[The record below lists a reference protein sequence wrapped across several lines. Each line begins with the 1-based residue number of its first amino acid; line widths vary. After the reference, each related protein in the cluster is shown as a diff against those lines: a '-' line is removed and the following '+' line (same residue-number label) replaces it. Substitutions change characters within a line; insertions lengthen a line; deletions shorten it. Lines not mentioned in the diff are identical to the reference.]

1 MWAQT
6 YNSGSRLYRE
16 HRESRSLANC
26 PSAGGSIPC
35 ERADEQIGKIVEA
48 IELGPKGEEEVL
60 SVISVGD
67 EVERVKGRR
76 KKVQEKLKRLGRAY
90 VDGVYDDIE
99 YRRQKQL
106 LDAELESLVVPEA
119 DAATEA
125 GKLIEKLPE
134 LWAWASVE
142 DRRRLLV
149 TMLDAVYVDAKE
161 EGRSLRSSRGHRS
174 SQS

>member
-1 MWAQT
+1 M
-6 YNSGSRLYRE
+6 
-16 HRESRSLANC
+16 
-26 PSAGGSIPC
+26 
-35 ERADEQIGKIVEA
+35 
-48 IELGPKGEEEVL
+48 
-60 SVISVGD
+60 
-67 EVERVKGRR
+67 
-76 KKVQEKLKRLGRAY
+76 
-90 VDGVYDDIE
+90 E

-125 GKLIEKLPE
+125 GHLIEKLPE

-161 EGRSLRSSRGHRS
+161 ESRLVAIKPRAPFKPIFQMATTKEGSGIVLVQERTDDDDDSDRPPPHGRMMWRPIRVLGQDGYIRCWLLTELATPTRD
-174 SQS
+174 